1 MDRGDNSVLF
11 YLKEVFIFEQLFFR
25 DITKHKGS
33 PFTHALSLAACLLKV
48 LPADRYYDASCSVCR
63 SVNLITACLAWSHS
77 SFSYRV
83 TKSVY
88 VAIHIFF
95 DYLCGIHILI
105 GKDGTIKLLSL
116 F

>member
-1 MDRGDNSVLF
+1 MDRGDHSVLF

-25 DITKHKGS
+25 DITKHKGL
-33 PFTHALSLAACLLKV
+33 PFIHALSLAACLLKV
-48 LPADRYYDASCSVCR
+48 LPADRYYDAFYSVCS
-63 SVNLITACLAWSHS
+63 SVNLITACLVWSHS

-88 VAIHIFF
+88 VPIHTLFE
-95 DYLCGIHILI
+95 YLCGIHILI
-105 GKDGTIKLLSL
+105 GKDITIKLLSL